1 MTKKKTATET
11 PVISNDK
18 YESIGETKI
27 WFGVTLHRIRAKRS
41 FGLVVAGALGG
52 FVASEAN
59 LQVSGNAWVS
69 GDAWVYGD
77 ARVYGNAQVS
87 GNAQVYGD
95 AWVYGVIQMATRSD
109 GYTFVVAPT
118 AEGARII
125 AGCRYFTIAE
135 ARAHWTN
142 TRGGTPLG
150 EESLALVDFLERM
163 AIIRGFIDP
172 TTETSSERPSNH
184 DWEPDMQERE
194 YQFEAWGVEIC
205 GVEVGEFTGTAFISI
220 DNGWTMVDSI
230 DLDGVKRVR
239 KHPGGTRWTE
249 DATLSIH
256 RDQGGPLERAIFQS
270 IADRLEMLDFTG
282 DTPSLYIPAAQ
293 RLGVPGDVIPF

>member
-1 MTKKKTATET
+1 MKKKKTATET

-18 YESIGETKI
+18 YESTGETKI

-59 LQVSGNAWVS
+59 LQVYGNAWVYGNAQVYGNAWVS
-69 GDAWVYGD
+69 GNAQVYGDARVYGDAWVYGD
-77 ARVYGNAQVS
+77 ARVYGNAWVYGDARVY
-87 GNAQVYGD
+87 GNARVYGDARVYGNAWVYGDARVYGDAQVYGN
-95 AWVYGVIQMATRSD
+95 ARVYGVIQMATRSD
-109 GYTFVVAPT
+109 GYAFVVAPT

-163 AIIRGFIDP
+163 ATIRGFIEP
-172 TTETSSERPSNH
+172 VAPPPS
-184 DWEPDMQERE
+184 
-194 YQFEAWGVEIC
+194 
-205 GVEVGEFTGTAFISI
+205 
-220 DNGWTMVDSI
+220 
-230 DLDGVKRVR
+230 VR
-239 KHPGGTRWTE
+239 QP
-249 DATLSIH
+249 
-256 RDQGGPLERAIFQS
+256 
-270 IADRLEMLDFTG
+270 
-282 DTPSLYIPAAQ
+282 
-293 RLGVPGDVIPF
+293 